1 MTLAEIIKTK
11 RDNLYETYNNI
22 NLENSKEKIESLKED
37 INKLTTLIEMLNK
50 DIKNIKDLQ
59 YQDISNYVSI
69 KEAELKSIQLVLK
82 AKYEANLAV
91 DLTSTQLEVVKRLI
105 EELVEK
111 KDSLVETIR
120 IEEERVNKTKE
131 KASSIEEAIL
141 NLEYLYEKVNDK
153 EDYSLL
159 NLEDFKTLS
168 IILEDKDTS
177 SKIKLDLLSSV
188 IEYNENIKNQNK
200 KILVTTD
207 IEEVKEYFRSFGFNE
222 DMLKYIDR
230 NKEEI
235 SRNIDLSNAREILTY
250 LDSKHILDKFSKGAL
265 LAIVLYSNKSTVNKR
280 YEDLKERKAL
290 FPALFE
296 MPSIWVNNLPKKA
309 RVRHKLPSRNRGGSG
324 NNHRLRDYSNMI
336 SYEEMLLN
344 EQYLTSMGLNVSIS
358 NKTNIKVL
366 QTPREKIE
374 ENLNAYKLY
383 GFFDS
388 RDMSTLPPSMLS
400 FYTKVADRC
409 DKLIELGLLNCQYS
423 NYAALHPT
431 IINVISE
438 EVFSLLYKLKRENT
452 NESYYQIISSKTR
465 KGVLDSCITN
475 KSYNKNIVLGY
486 DFGTKEKVEAFKQEN
501 FINQMD
507 DKYIPNASEYEE
519 IITREN
525 PITYKDDILTDE
537 KIKVLEEQYRVDNN
551 PYQYKI
557 GNEII
562 SRLKVLRCYSALK
575 EKGITDDNAFLYSV
589 TRGMYL
595 DEKTFNLIKT
605 SVKGRGEYGWS
616 I

>member
-11 RDNLYETYNNI
+11 RDNLYETYNNF
-22 NLENSKEKIESLKED
+22 NLENNKEKIESLKEE
-37 INKLTTLIEMLNK
+37 INKLTNLIEILSK
-50 DIKNIKDLQ
+50 DIKNTKNLQ

-69 KEAELKSIQLVLK
+69 KEEDLNNIKLVLK
-82 AKYEANLAV
+82 AKYEANLSV
-91 DLTSTQLEVVKRLI
+91 DLTTTQLEVVKKII

-111 KDSLVETIR
+111 KDSLVEIVKK
-120 IEEERVNKTKE
+120 EEEKVSKNKE
-131 KASSIEEAIL
+131 EVSFIEEAIL

-168 IILEDKDTS
+168 IILEDKDIS

-207 IEEVKEYFRSFGFNE
+207 IEEVKECFRSFGFNE

-265 LAIVLYSNKSTVNKR
+265 LAIVLYSNENTVSKR

-309 RVRHKLPSRNRGGSG
+309 RARHKSPSSNRGGSG
-324 NNHRLRDYSNMI
+324 NNHRLRGYANMI
-336 SYEEMLLN
+336 SYEEMLSN
-344 EQYLTSMGLNVSIS
+344 EEYLTSLGLNVSIS

-366 QTPREKIE
+366 QTSREKIE
-374 ENLNAYKLY
+374 ENVRTYKTY
-383 GFFDS
+383 GFFN
-388 RDMSTLPPSMLS
+388 RDMSSFPPSAFS
-400 FYTKVADRC
+400 FSKVADKC
-409 DKLIELGLLNCQYS
+409 DRLVELGLLHNFNI
-423 NYAALHPT
+423 NYAVGNPSV
-431 IINVISE
+431 INCMRE
-438 EVFSLLYKLKRENT
+438 ENFALLYKLKRENSI
-452 NESYYQIISSKTR
+452 EDYYNIIFSQYQRYRQLLNRCLTTKCSK
-465 KGVLDSCITN
+465 KFG
-475 KSYNKNIVLGY
+475 YNLG
-486 DFGTKEKVEAFKQEN
+486 TIEEIETFKQEN
-501 FINQMD
+501 FINQMND
-507 DKYIPNASEYEE
+507 TYIPNASEYEE
-519 IITREN
+519 VITREN
-525 PITYKDDILTDE
+525 PLNYQDDILTDE
-537 KIKVLEEQYRVDNN
+537 KIKTLEEQYRVDNN

-575 EKGITDDNAFLYSV
+575 EKGITDDNAILYSV

>member
-11 RDNLYETYNNI
+11 RDNLYETYNNF
-22 NLENSKEKIESLKED
+22 NLENNKEKIESLKEE
-37 INKLTTLIEMLNK
+37 INKLTNLIEILNK

-59 YQDISNYVSI
+59 YQDINNYVSI
-69 KEAELKSIQLVLK
+69 KEEDLKNIQLVLK

-91 DLTSTQLEVVKRLI
+91 DLTSTQLEFIKKLI

-111 KDSLVETIR
+111 KDLLVEALR
-120 IEEERVNKTKE
+120 IEEEKANKNKE
-131 KASSIEEAIL
+131 EVSSIEEAIL

-168 IILEDKDTS
+168 IILEDKEIS

-207 IEEVKEYFRSFGFNE
+207 IEEVKDCFRSFGFSE

-235 SRNIDLSNAREILTY
+235 SRNIDLSNAREILTF
-250 LDSKHILDKFSKGAL
+250 LQSKNILDKFSKVAL
-265 LAIVLYSNKSTVNKR
+265 LAIVLYSNESTISKR
-280 YEDLKERKAL
+280 YEALKEREAL
-290 FPALFE
+290 FTPLFE
-296 MPSIWVNNLPKKA
+296 MPSIWVNNLPKKV
-309 RVRHKLPSRNRGGSG
+309 RVIHKSPSKKKGENS
-324 NNHRLRDYSNMI
+324 NNNRLRGYANKI
-336 SYEEMLLN
+336 SYEEMISN

-366 QTPREKIE
+366 QTPRDKIE
-374 ENLNAYKLY
+374 ENLNSYKLY
-383 GFFDS
+383 GFFDA
-388 RDMSTLPPSMLS
+388 RDMSTLPPSMFS
-400 FYTKVADRC
+400 FSKVADRC
-409 DKLIELGLLNCQYS
+409 DKLIEVGLLKCQHS
-423 NYAALHPT
+423 NYATLHPT
-431 IINVISE
+431 IINVINE

-452 NESYYQIISSKTR
+452 NEHYYQIISSKTR
-465 KGVLDSCITN
+465 KGFLDSCITN

-486 DFGTKEKVEAFKQEN
+486 DFGTKEKVDVFKQEN
-501 FINQMD
+501 FIVQMD
-507 DKYIPNASEYEE
+507 DKYIPKASEYEE
-519 IITREN
+519 IISREN
-525 PITYKDDILTDE
+525 PIKYSEDILTDE
-537 KIKVLEEQYRVDNN
+537 KIKTLEEQYRVDNN

-557 GNEII
+557 GEEII
-562 SRLKVLRCYSALK
+562 SRLKVLRCYSTLK
-575 EKGITDDNAFLYSV
+575 EHGITDDNAFLYSV

>member
-22 NLENSKEKIESLKED
+22 NLENNKEKIESLKED
-37 INKLTTLIEMLNK
+37 INKLTNLIEILSK
-50 DIKNIKDLQ
+50 DIKNIKNLQ

-69 KEAELKSIQLVLK
+69 KEEDLNNIKLVLK
-82 AKYEANLAV
+82 AKYEANLSV
-91 DLTSTQLEVVKRLI
+91 DLTTTQLEVVKKLI

-111 KDSLVETIR
+111 KDSLVETVKK
-120 IEEERVNKTKE
+120 EEERTNKNKE
-131 KASSIEEAIL
+131 EVSSIEEAIL

-177 SKIKLDLLSSV
+177 SKIKIDLLSSV
-188 IEYNENIKNQNK
+188 IEYNENIKKQNK

-207 IEEVKEYFRSFGFNE
+207 IEEVKECFRSFGFSE

-235 SRNIDLSNAREILTY
+235 SRNIDLSNTRDILTF
-250 LDSKHILDKFSKGAL
+250 LGNNKILDKFSKGAL
-265 LAIVLYSNKSTVNKR
+265 LAIVLYSNESTISKR
-280 YEDLKERKAL
+280 YKDLKERKAL

-309 RVRHKLPSRNRGGSG
+309 RARHKSLSGNRGGSG
-324 NNHRLRDYSNMI
+324 NNHRLRGYANMI
-336 SYEEMLLN
+336 SYEEMLSN
-344 EQYLTSMGLNVSIS
+344 EEYLTSLGLNVSIS

-374 ENLNAYKLY
+374 ENVRTYKTY
-383 GFFDS
+383 GFFN
-388 RDMSTLPPSMLS
+388 RDMSSFPPSAFS
-400 FYTKVADRC
+400 FSKVADKC
-409 DKLIELGLLNCQYS
+409 DRLVELGLLHNFNI
-423 NYAALHPT
+423 NYAVSNPSV
-431 IINVISE
+431 INCMRE
-438 EVFSLLYKLKRENT
+438 ENFALLYKLKRENSI
-452 NESYYQIISSKTR
+452 EDYYNIIFSQYQRYRQLLNRCLTTKCSK
-465 KGVLDSCITN
+465 KFG
-475 KSYNKNIVLGY
+475 YNLG
-486 DFGTKEKVEAFKQEN
+486 TVEEIEAFKQEN
-501 FINQMD
+501 FINQMND
-507 DKYIPNASEYEE
+507 TYIPNASKYEE
-519 IITREN
+519 IITKEN
-525 PITYKDDILTDE
+525 PITYQDDILTDE
-537 KIKVLEEQYRVDNN
+537 NIKTLEENYRVDNN

-557 GNEII
+557 GEEII

>member
-11 RDNLYETYNNI
+11 RDNLYETYNNF
-22 NLENSKEKIESLKED
+22 NLENNKEKIESLKEE
-37 INKLTTLIEMLNK
+37 INKLTNLIEILNK

-59 YQDISNYVSI
+59 YQDISNYISI
-69 KEAELKSIQLVLK
+69 KEEDLNNIKLVLK

-91 DLTSTQLEVVKRLI
+91 DLTSMQLETIKKLI

-111 KDSLVETIR
+111 KDSLAETLR
-120 IEEERVNKTKE
+120 TEEEKANKNKE
-131 KASSIEEAIL
+131 EVSSIEEAIL

-188 IEYNENIKNQNK
+188 IEYNETIKKQNK

-207 IEEVKEYFRSFGFNE
+207 IEEVKECFRSFGFNE

-235 SRNIDLSNAREILTY
+235 SRNIDLSNAREILTF
-250 LDSKHILDKFSKGAL
+250 LGSKKILDKFSKGAL
-265 LAIVLYSNKSTVNKR
+265 LAIVLYSNENTVSKR

-296 MPSIWVNNLPKKA
+296 MPSVWVNNLPKKA
-309 RVRHKLPSRNRGGSG
+309 RARHKSPSSNRGGSG
-324 NNHRLRDYSNMI
+324 NNHRLRGYANMI
-336 SYEEMLLN
+336 SYEEMLSN
-344 EQYLTSMGLNVSIS
+344 EEYLTSLGLNVSIS

-366 QTPREKIE
+366 QTSREKIE
-374 ENLNAYKLY
+374 ENVRTYKTY
-383 GFFDS
+383 GFFN
-388 RDMSTLPPSMLS
+388 RDMSSFPPSAFS
-400 FYTKVADRC
+400 FSKVADKC
-409 DKLIELGLLNCQYS
+409 DRLVELGLLHNFNI
-423 NYAALHPT
+423 NYAVGNPSV
-431 IINVISE
+431 INCMRE
-438 EVFSLLYKLKRENT
+438 ENFALLYKLKRENSI
-452 NESYYQIISSKTR
+452 EDYYNIIFSQYQRYRQLLNRCLTTKCSK
-465 KGVLDSCITN
+465 KFG
-475 KSYNKNIVLGY
+475 YNLG
-486 DFGTKEKVEAFKQEN
+486 TIEEIETFKQEN
-501 FINQMD
+501 FINQMND
-507 DKYIPNASEYEE
+507 TYIPNASEYEE
-519 IITREN
+519 VITREN
-525 PITYKDDILTDE
+525 PLNYQDDILTDE
-537 KIKVLEEQYRVDNN
+537 KIKTLEEQYRVDNN

-575 EKGITDDNAFLYSV
+575 EKGITDDNAILYSV

>member
-11 RDNLYETYNNI
+11 RDNLYETYNNF
-22 NLENSKEKIESLKED
+22 NLENNKEKIESLKEE
-37 INKLTTLIEMLNK
+37 INKLTNLIEILNK

-59 YQDISNYVSI
+59 YQDISNYISI
-69 KEAELKSIQLVLK
+69 KEEDLNNIKLVLK

-91 DLTSTQLEVVKRLI
+91 DLTSMQLETIKKLI

-111 KDSLVETIR
+111 KDSLAETLR
-120 IEEERVNKTKE
+120 TEEEKANKNKE
-131 KASSIEEAIL
+131 EVSSIEEAIL

-188 IEYNENIKNQNK
+188 IEYNETIKKQNK

-207 IEEVKEYFRSFGFNE
+207 IEEVKECFRSFGFNE

-235 SRNIDLSNAREILTY
+235 SRNIDLSNAREILTF
-250 LDSKHILDKFSKGAL
+250 LGSKKILDKFSKGAL
-265 LAIVLYSNKSTVNKR
+265 LAIVLYSNENTVSKR

-309 RVRHKLPSRNRGGSG
+309 RARHKSPSINRGGSG
-324 NNHRLRDYSNMI
+324 NNHRLRGYANMI
-336 SYEEMLLN
+336 SYEEMLSN
-344 EQYLTSMGLNVSIS
+344 EEYLTSLGLNVSIS

-366 QTPREKIE
+366 QTSREKIE
-374 ENLNAYKLY
+374 ENVRTYKTY
-383 GFFDS
+383 GFFN
-388 RDMSTLPPSMLS
+388 RDMSSFPPSAFS
-400 FYTKVADRC
+400 FSKVADKC
-409 DKLIELGLLNCQYS
+409 DRLVELGLLHNFNI
-423 NYAALHPT
+423 NYAVGNPSV
-431 IINVISE
+431 INCMRE
-438 EVFSLLYKLKRENT
+438 ENFALLYKLKRENSI
-452 NESYYQIISSKTR
+452 EDYYNIIFSQYQRYRQLLNRCLTTKCSK
-465 KGVLDSCITN
+465 KFG
-475 KSYNKNIVLGY
+475 YNLG
-486 DFGTKEKVEAFKQEN
+486 TIEEIETFKQEN
-501 FINQMD
+501 FINQMND
-507 DKYIPNASEYEE
+507 TYIPNASEYEE
-519 IITREN
+519 VITREN
-525 PITYKDDILTDE
+525 PLNYQDDILTDE
-537 KIKVLEEQYRVDNN
+537 KIKTLEEQYRVDNN

-575 EKGITDDNAFLYSV
+575 EKGITDDNAILYSV

>member
-1 MTLAEIIKTK
+1 MTFAEIIKTK
-11 RDNLYETYNNI
+11 RDNLYETYNNF
-22 NLENSKEKIESLKED
+22 NLENNKEKIESLKEE
-37 INKLTTLIEMLNK
+37 INKLTNLIEILNK

-59 YQDISNYVSI
+59 YQDISNYISI
-69 KEAELKSIQLVLK
+69 KEEDLNNIKLVLK

-91 DLTSTQLEVVKRLI
+91 DLTSMQLETIKKLI

-111 KDSLVETIR
+111 KDSLAETLR
-120 IEEERVNKTKE
+120 TEEEKANKNKE
-131 KASSIEEAIL
+131 EVSSIEEAIL

-177 SKIKLDLLSSV
+177 SKIKIDLLSSV
-188 IEYNENIKNQNK
+188 IEYNENIKKQNK

-207 IEEVKEYFRSFGFNE
+207 IEEVKECFRNFGFSE

-235 SRNIDLSNAREILTY
+235 SRNIDLSNTRDILTF
-250 LDSKHILDKFSKGAL
+250 LGNNKILDKFSKGAL
-265 LAIVLYSNKSTVNKR
+265 LAIVLYSNESTISKR
-280 YEDLKERKAL
+280 YKDLKERKAL

-309 RVRHKLPSRNRGGSG
+309 RARHKSPSSNRGGSG
-324 NNHRLRDYSNMI
+324 NNHRLRGYANMI
-336 SYEEMLLN
+336 SYEEMLSN
-344 EQYLTSMGLNVSIS
+344 EEYLTSLGLNVSIS

-374 ENLNAYKLY
+374 ENVRTYKTY
-383 GFFDS
+383 GFFN
-388 RDMSTLPPSMLS
+388 RDMSSFPPSAFS
-400 FYTKVADRC
+400 FSKVADKC
-409 DKLIELGLLNCQYS
+409 DRLVELGLLHNFNI
-423 NYAALHPT
+423 NYAVSNPSV
-431 IINVISE
+431 INCMRE
-438 EVFSLLYKLKRENT
+438 ENFALLYKLKRENSI
-452 NESYYQIISSKTR
+452 EDYYNIIFSQYQRYRQLLNRCLTTKCSK
-465 KGVLDSCITN
+465 KFG
-475 KSYNKNIVLGY
+475 YNLG
-486 DFGTKEKVEAFKQEN
+486 TVEEIEAFKQEN
-501 FINQMD
+501 FINQMND
-507 DKYIPNASEYEE
+507 TYIPNASEYEE
-519 IITREN
+519 VITREN
-525 PITYKDDILTDE
+525 PLNYQDDILTDE
-537 KIKVLEEQYRVDNN
+537 KIKTLEEQYRVDNN

-575 EKGITDDNAFLYSV
+575 EKGITDDNAILYSV

>member
-11 RDNLYETYNNI
+11 RDNLYETYNNF
-22 NLENSKEKIESLKED
+22 NLENNKEKIESLKEE
-37 INKLTTLIEMLNK
+37 INKLTNLIEILNK

-59 YQDISNYVSI
+59 YQDISNYISI
-69 KEAELKSIQLVLK
+69 KEEDLNNIKLVLK

-91 DLTSTQLEVVKRLI
+91 DLTSMQLETIKKLI

-111 KDSLVETIR
+111 KDSLAETLR
-120 IEEERVNKTKE
+120 TEEEKANKNKE
-131 KASSIEEAIL
+131 EVSSIEEAIL

-188 IEYNENIKNQNK
+188 IEYNETIKKQNK

-207 IEEVKEYFRSFGFNE
+207 IEEVKECFRSFGFNE

-235 SRNIDLSNAREILTY
+235 SRNIDLSNAREILTF
-250 LDSKHILDKFSKGAL
+250 LGSKKILDKFSKGAL
-265 LAIVLYSNKSTVNKR
+265 LAIVLYSNENTVSKR

-309 RVRHKLPSRNRGGSG
+309 RARHKSPSSNRGGSG
-324 NNHRLRDYSNMI
+324 NNHRLRGYANMI
-336 SYEEMLLN
+336 SYEEMLSN
-344 EQYLTSMGLNVSIS
+344 EEYLTSLGLNVSIS

-366 QTPREKIE
+366 QTSREKIE
-374 ENLNAYKLY
+374 ENVRTYKTY
-383 GFFDS
+383 GFFN
-388 RDMSTLPPSMLS
+388 RDMSSFPPSAFS
-400 FYTKVADRC
+400 FSKVADKC
-409 DKLIELGLLNCQYS
+409 DRLVELGLLHNFNI
-423 NYAALHPT
+423 NYAVGNPSV
-431 IINVISE
+431 INCMRE
-438 EVFSLLYKLKRENT
+438 ENFALLYKLKRENSI
-452 NESYYQIISSKTR
+452 EDYYNIIFSQYQRYRQLLNRCLTTKCSK
-465 KGVLDSCITN
+465 KFG
-475 KSYNKNIVLGY
+475 YNLG
-486 DFGTKEKVEAFKQEN
+486 TIEEIETFKQEN
-501 FINQMD
+501 FINQMND
-507 DKYIPNASEYEE
+507 TYIPNASEYEE
-519 IITREN
+519 VITREN
-525 PITYKDDILTDE
+525 PLNYQDDILTDE
-537 KIKVLEEQYRVDNN
+537 KIKTLEEQYRVDNN

-557 GNEII
+557 GEEII

>member
-1 MTLAEIIKTK
+1 MTFAEIIKTK
-11 RDNLYETYNNI
+11 RDNLYETYNNF
-22 NLENSKEKIESLKED
+22 NLENNKEKIESLKED
-37 INKLTTLIEMLNK
+37 INKLTNLIEILNK

-59 YQDISNYVSI
+59 YQDISNYISI
-69 KEAELKSIQLVLK
+69 KEEDLNNIKLVLK

-91 DLTSTQLEVVKRLI
+91 DLTSMQLETIKKLI

-111 KDSLVETIR
+111 KDSLAETLR
-120 IEEERVNKTKE
+120 TEEEKANKNKE
-131 KASSIEEAIL
+131 EVSSIEEAIL

-177 SKIKLDLLSSV
+177 SKIKIDLLSSV
-188 IEYNENIKNQNK
+188 IEYNENIKKQNK

-207 IEEVKEYFRSFGFNE
+207 IEEVKECFRNFGFSE

-235 SRNIDLSNAREILTY
+235 SRNIDLSNTRDILTF
-250 LDSKHILDKFSKGAL
+250 LGNNKILDKFSKGAL
-265 LAIVLYSNKSTVNKR
+265 LAIVLYSNESTISKR
-280 YEDLKERKAL
+280 YKDLKERKAL

-309 RVRHKLPSRNRGGSG
+309 RARHKSPSSNRGGSG
-324 NNHRLRDYSNMI
+324 NNHRLRGYANMI
-336 SYEEMLLN
+336 SYEEMLSN
-344 EQYLTSMGLNVSIS
+344 EEYLTSLGLNVSIS

-374 ENLNAYKLY
+374 ENVRTYKTY
-383 GFFDS
+383 GFFN
-388 RDMSTLPPSMLS
+388 RDMSSFPPSAFS
-400 FYTKVADRC
+400 FSKVADKC
-409 DKLIELGLLNCQYS
+409 DRLVELGLLHNFNI
-423 NYAALHPT
+423 NYAVSNPSV
-431 IINVISE
+431 INCMRE
-438 EVFSLLYKLKRENT
+438 ENFALLYKLKRENSI
-452 NESYYQIISSKTR
+452 EDYYNIIFSQYQRYRQLLNRCLTTKCSK
-465 KGVLDSCITN
+465 KFG
-475 KSYNKNIVLGY
+475 YNLG
-486 DFGTKEKVEAFKQEN
+486 TVEEIEAFKQEN
-501 FINQMD
+501 FINQMND
-507 DKYIPNASEYEE
+507 TYIPNASEYEE
-519 IITREN
+519 VITREN
-525 PITYKDDILTDE
+525 PLNYQDDILTDE
-537 KIKVLEEQYRVDNN
+537 KIKTLEEQYRVDNN

-575 EKGITDDNAFLYSV
+575 EKGITDDNAILYSV

>member
-11 RDNLYETYNNI
+11 RDNLYETYNNF
-22 NLENSKEKIESLKED
+22 NLENNKEKIESLKEE
-37 INKLTTLIEMLNK
+37 INKLTNLIEILNK

-59 YQDISNYVSI
+59 YQDISNYISI
-69 KEAELKSIQLVLK
+69 KEEDLNNIKLVLK

-91 DLTSTQLEVVKRLI
+91 DLTSMQLETIKKLI

-111 KDSLVETIR
+111 KDSLAETLR
-120 IEEERVNKTKE
+120 TEEEKANKNKE
-131 KASSIEEAIL
+131 EVSSIEEAIL

-188 IEYNENIKNQNK
+188 IEYNETIKKQNK

-207 IEEVKEYFRSFGFNE
+207 IEEVKECFRSFGFNE

-235 SRNIDLSNAREILTY
+235 SRNIDLSNAREILTF
-250 LDSKHILDKFSKGAL
+250 LGSKKILDKFSKGAL
-265 LAIVLYSNKSTVNKR
+265 LAIVLYSNENTVSKR

-309 RVRHKLPSRNRGGSG
+309 RARHKSPSSNRGGSG
-324 NNHRLRDYSNMI
+324 NNHRLRGYANMI
-336 SYEEMLLN
+336 SYEEMLSN
-344 EQYLTSMGLNVSIS
+344 EEYLTSLGLNVSIS

-366 QTPREKIE
+366 QTSREKIE
-374 ENLNAYKLY
+374 ENVRTYKTY
-383 GFFDS
+383 GFFN
-388 RDMSTLPPSMLS
+388 RDMSSFPPSAFS
-400 FYTKVADRC
+400 FSKVADKC
-409 DKLIELGLLNCQYS
+409 DRLVELGLLHNFNI
-423 NYAALHPT
+423 NYAVGNPSV
-431 IINVISE
+431 INCMRE
-438 EVFSLLYKLKRENT
+438 ENFALLYKLKRENSI
-452 NESYYQIISSKTR
+452 EDYYNIIFSQYQRYRQLLNRCLTTKCSK
-465 KGVLDSCITN
+465 KFG
-475 KSYNKNIVLGY
+475 YNLG
-486 DFGTKEKVEAFKQEN
+486 TIEEIETFKQEN
-501 FINQMD
+501 FINQMND
-507 DKYIPNASEYEE
+507 TYIPNASEYEE
-519 IITREN
+519 VITREN
-525 PITYKDDILTDE
+525 PLNYQDDFLTDE
-537 KIKVLEEQYRVDNN
+537 KIKTLEEQYRVDNN

-575 EKGITDDNAFLYSV
+575 EKGITDDNAILYSV

>member
-11 RDNLYETYNNI
+11 RDNLYETYNNF
-22 NLENSKEKIESLKED
+22 NLENNKEKIESLKEE
-37 INKLTTLIEMLNK
+37 INKLTNLIEILNK

-59 YQDISNYVSI
+59 YQDISNYISI
-69 KEAELKSIQLVLK
+69 KEEDLNNIKLVLK

-91 DLTSTQLEVVKRLI
+91 DLTSMQLETIKKLI

-111 KDSLVETIR
+111 KDSLAETLR
-120 IEEERVNKTKE
+120 TEEEKANKNKE
-131 KASSIEEAIL
+131 EVSSIEEAIL

-188 IEYNENIKNQNK
+188 IEYNETIKKQNK

-207 IEEVKEYFRSFGFNE
+207 IEEVKECFRSFGFNE

-235 SRNIDLSNAREILTY
+235 SRNIDLSNAREILTF
-250 LDSKHILDKFSKGAL
+250 LGSKKILDKFSKGAL
-265 LAIVLYSNKSTVNKR
+265 LAIVLYSNENTVSKR

-309 RVRHKLPSRNRGGSG
+309 RARHKSPSSNRGGSG
-324 NNHRLRDYSNMI
+324 NNHRLRGYANMI
-336 SYEEMLLN
+336 SYEEMLSN
-344 EQYLTSMGLNVSIS
+344 EEYLTSLGLNVSIS

-366 QTPREKIE
+366 QTSREKIE
-374 ENLNAYKLY
+374 ENVRTYKTY
-383 GFFDS
+383 GFFN
-388 RDMSTLPPSMLS
+388 RDMSSFPPSAFS
-400 FYTKVADRC
+400 FSKVADKC
-409 DKLIELGLLNCQYS
+409 DRLVELGLLHNFNI
-423 NYAALHPT
+423 NYAVGNPSV
-431 IINVISE
+431 INCMRE
-438 EVFSLLYKLKRENT
+438 ENFALLYKLKRENSI
-452 NESYYQIISSKTR
+452 EDYYNIIFSQYQRYRQLLNRCLTTKCSK
-465 KGVLDSCITN
+465 KFG
-475 KSYNKNIVLGY
+475 YNLG
-486 DFGTKEKVEAFKQEN
+486 TIEEIETFKQEN
-501 FINQMD
+501 FINQMND
-507 DKYIPNASEYEE
+507 TYIPNASEYEE
-519 IITREN
+519 VITREN
-525 PITYKDDILTDE
+525 PLNYQDDILTDE
-537 KIKVLEEQYRVDNN
+537 KIKTLEEQYRVDNN

-575 EKGITDDNAFLYSV
+575 EKGITDDNAILYSV

>member
-11 RDNLYETYNNI
+11 RDNLYETYNNF
-22 NLENSKEKIESLKED
+22 NLENNKEKIESLKEE
-37 INKLTTLIEMLNK
+37 INKLTNLIEILNK

-59 YQDISNYVSI
+59 YQDISNYISI
-69 KEAELKSIQLVLK
+69 KEEDLNNIKLVLK

-91 DLTSTQLEVVKRLI
+91 DLTSMQLETIKKLI

-111 KDSLVETIR
+111 KDSLVETLR
-120 IEEERVNKTKE
+120 TEERANKNKE
-131 KASSIEEAIL
+131 KVSSIEEAIL

-188 IEYNENIKNQNK
+188 IEYNETIKKQNK

-207 IEEVKEYFRSFGFNE
+207 IEEVKECFRSFDFNE

-235 SRNIDLSNAREILTY
+235 SRNIDLSNAREILTF
-250 LDSKHILDKFSKGAL
+250 LGSKKILDKFSKGAL
-265 LAIVLYSNKSTVNKR
+265 LVIVLYSNENTVSKR

-309 RVRHKLPSRNRGGSG
+309 RARHKSPSSNRDGSG
-324 NNHRLRDYSNMI
+324 NNHRLRSYANMI
-336 SYEEMLLN
+336 SYEEMLSN
-344 EQYLTSMGLNVSIS
+344 EEYLTSLGLNVSIS

-374 ENLNAYKLY
+374 ENVRTYKTY
-383 GFFDS
+383 GFFN
-388 RDMSTLPPSMLS
+388 RDMSSFPPSAFS
-400 FYTKVADRC
+400 FSKVADKC
-409 DKLIELGLLNCQYS
+409 DRLVELGLLHNFNI
-423 NYAALHPT
+423 NYAVGNPSV
-431 IINVISE
+431 INCMRE
-438 EVFSLLYKLKRENT
+438 ENFALLYKLKRENSI
-452 NESYYQIISSKTR
+452 EDYYNIIFSQYQRYRQLLNRCLTTKCSK
-465 KGVLDSCITN
+465 KFG
-475 KSYNKNIVLGY
+475 YNLG
-486 DFGTKEKVEAFKQEN
+486 TIEEIETFKQEN
-501 FINQMD
+501 FINQMND
-507 DKYIPNASEYEE
+507 TYIPNASEYEE

-525 PITYKDDILTDE
+525 PLNYQDDIITDE
-537 KIKVLEEQYRVDNN
+537 KINTLEENYRVDNN

-575 EKGITDDNAFLYSV
+575 EKGITDDNAILYSV

>member
-22 NLENSKEKIESLKED
+22 NLENNKEKIESLKED
-37 INKLTTLIEMLNK
+37 INKLTNLIEILSK
-50 DIKNIKDLQ
+50 DIKNIKELQ

-69 KEAELKSIQLVLK
+69 KEEDLNNIKLVLK
-82 AKYEANLAV
+82 AKYEANLSV
-91 DLTSTQLEVVKRLI
+91 DLTTTQLEVVKKLI

-111 KDSLVETIR
+111 KDSLVETVKK
-120 IEEERVNKTKE
+120 EEEKVSKIKE
-131 KASSIEEAIL
+131 EVSFIEEAIL

-177 SKIKLDLLSSV
+177 SKIKIDLLSSV
-188 IEYNENIKNQNK
+188 IEYNENIKKQNK

-207 IEEVKEYFRSFGFNE
+207 IEEVKECFRNFGFSE

-235 SRNIDLSNAREILTY
+235 SRNIDLGNTRDILTF
-250 LDSKHILDKFSKGAL
+250 LGNNKILDKFSKGAL
-265 LAIVLYSNKSTVNKR
+265 LAIVLYSNESTISKR
-280 YEDLKERKAL
+280 YKDLKERKAL

-309 RVRHKLPSRNRGGSG
+309 RARHKSPSGNRGGSG
-324 NNHRLRDYSNMI
+324 NNHRLRGYANMI
-336 SYEEMLLN
+336 SYEEMISN
-344 EQYLTSMGLNVSIS
+344 EEYLTSLGLNVSIS

-374 ENLNAYKLY
+374 ENVRTYKTY
-383 GFFDS
+383 GFFN
-388 RDMSTLPPSMLS
+388 RDMSSFPPSAFS
-400 FYTKVADRC
+400 FSKVADKC
-409 DKLIELGLLNCQYS
+409 DRLVELGLLHNFNI
-423 NYAALHPT
+423 NYAVSNPSV
-431 IINVISE
+431 INCMRE
-438 EVFSLLYKLKRENT
+438 ENFALLYKLKRENSI
-452 NESYYQIISSKTR
+452 EDYYNIIFSQYQRYRQLLNRCLTTKCSK
-465 KGVLDSCITN
+465 KFG
-475 KSYNKNIVLGY
+475 YNLG
-486 DFGTKEKVEAFKQEN
+486 TVEEIEAFKQEN
-501 FINQMD
+501 FINQMND
-507 DKYIPNASEYEE
+507 TYIPNASKYEE
-519 IITREN
+519 IIIKEN
-525 PITYKDDILTDE
+525 PITYQDDILTDE
-537 KIKVLEEQYRVDNN
+537 NIKTLEDNYRVDNN

-557 GNEII
+557 GKEII
-562 SRLKVLRCYSALK
+562 CRLKVLRCYSALK

>member
-22 NLENSKEKIESLKED
+22 NLENNKEKIESLKED
-37 INKLTTLIEMLNK
+37 INKLTNLIEILSK
-50 DIKNIKDLQ
+50 DIKNIKNLQ

-69 KEAELKSIQLVLK
+69 KEEDLNNIKLVLK
-82 AKYEANLAV
+82 AKYEANLSV
-91 DLTSTQLEVVKRLI
+91 DLTTTQLEVVKKLI

-111 KDSLVETIR
+111 KDSLVETVKK
-120 IEEERVNKTKE
+120 EEEKVSKIKE
-131 KASSIEEAIL
+131 EVSFIEEAIL

-177 SKIKLDLLSSV
+177 SKIKIDLLSSV
-188 IEYNENIKNQNK
+188 IEYNENIKKQNK

-207 IEEVKEYFRSFGFNE
+207 IEEVKECFRSFGFSE

-235 SRNIDLSNAREILTY
+235 SRNIDLSNTRDILTF
-250 LDSKHILDKFSKGAL
+250 LGNNKILDKFSKEAL
-265 LAIVLYSNKSTVNKR
+265 LAIVLYSNESTISKR
-280 YEDLKERKAL
+280 YKDLKERKAL

-309 RVRHKLPSRNRGGSG
+309 RARHKSPSGNRGGSG
-324 NNHRLRDYSNMI
+324 NNHRLRGYANMI
-336 SYEEMLLN
+336 SYEEMLSN
-344 EQYLTSMGLNVSIS
+344 EEYLTSLGLKVSIS

-374 ENLNAYKLY
+374 ENVRTYKTY
-383 GFFDS
+383 GFFN
-388 RDMSTLPPSMLS
+388 RDMSSFPPSAFS
-400 FYTKVADRC
+400 FSKVADKC
-409 DKLIELGLLNCQYS
+409 DKLIEIGLLHNFDI
-423 NYAALHPT
+423 NYGIVHPS
-431 IINVISE
+431 IVQLISE
-438 EVFSLLYKLKRENT
+438 EIFSLLYKLKRENT
-452 NESYYQIISSKTR
+452 NENYYQIISSKSR
-465 KGVLDSCITN
+465 KGSLDSCITN
-475 KSYNKNIVLGY
+475 RSLNNKIVFGY
-486 DFGTKEKVEAFKQEN
+486 DFRTKEKVDVFKQEN
-501 FINQMD
+501 FIDQMD

-537 KIKVLEEQYRVDNN
+537 KIKILEEQYRVDNN

-557 GNEII
+557 GEEII

-575 EKGITDDNAFLYSV
+575 EKGITDDNALLYSV

>member
-11 RDNLYETYNNI
+11 RDNLYETYNNF
-22 NLENSKEKIESLKED
+22 NLENNKEKIESLKEE
-37 INKLTTLIEMLNK
+37 INKLTNLIEILNK

-59 YQDISNYVSI
+59 YQDISNYISI
-69 KEAELKSIQLVLK
+69 KEEDLNNIKLVLK

-91 DLTSTQLEVVKRLI
+91 DLTSMQLETIKKLI

-111 KDSLVETIR
+111 KDSLAETLR
-120 IEEERVNKTKE
+120 TEEEKANKNKE
-131 KASSIEEAIL
+131 EVSSIEEAIL

-188 IEYNENIKNQNK
+188 IEYNETIKKQNK

-207 IEEVKEYFRSFGFNE
+207 IEEVKECFRSFGFNE

-235 SRNIDLSNAREILTY
+235 SRNIDLSNAREILTF
-250 LDSKHILDKFSKGAL
+250 LGSKKILDKFSKGAL
-265 LAIVLYSNKSTVNKR
+265 LAIVLYSNENTVSKR

-309 RVRHKLPSRNRGGSG
+309 RARHKYPSSNRGGSG
-324 NNHRLRDYSNMI
+324 NNHRLRGYANMI
-336 SYEEMLLN
+336 SYEEMLSN
-344 EQYLTSMGLNVSIS
+344 EEYLTSLGLNVSIS

-366 QTPREKIE
+366 QTSREKIE
-374 ENLNAYKLY
+374 ENVRTYKTY
-383 GFFDS
+383 GFFN
-388 RDMSTLPPSMLS
+388 RDMSSFPPSAFS
-400 FYTKVADRC
+400 FSKVADKC
-409 DKLIELGLLNCQYS
+409 DRLVELGLLHNFNI
-423 NYAALHPT
+423 NYAVGNPSV
-431 IINVISE
+431 INCMRE
-438 EVFSLLYKLKRENT
+438 ENFALLYKLKRENSI
-452 NESYYQIISSKTR
+452 EDYYNIIFSQYQRYRQLLNRCLTTKCSK
-465 KGVLDSCITN
+465 KFG
-475 KSYNKNIVLGY
+475 YNLG
-486 DFGTKEKVEAFKQEN
+486 TIEEIETFKQEN
-501 FINQMD
+501 FINQMND
-507 DKYIPNASEYEE
+507 TYIPNASEYEE
-519 IITREN
+519 VITREN
-525 PITYKDDILTDE
+525 PLNYQDDILTDE
-537 KIKVLEEQYRVDNN
+537 KIKTLEEQYRVDNN

-575 EKGITDDNAFLYSV
+575 EKGITDDNAILYSV

>member
-11 RDNLYETYNNI
+11 RDNLYETYNNF
-22 NLENSKEKIESLKED
+22 NLENNKEKIESLKEE
-37 INKLTTLIEMLNK
+37 INKLTNLIEILNK

-59 YQDISNYVSI
+59 YQDISNYISI
-69 KEAELKSIQLVLK
+69 KEEDLNNIKLVLK

-91 DLTSTQLEVVKRLI
+91 DLTSMQLETIKKLI

-111 KDSLVETIR
+111 KDSLAETLR
-120 IEEERVNKTKE
+120 TEEEKANKNKE
-131 KASSIEEAIL
+131 EVSSIEEAIL

-188 IEYNENIKNQNK
+188 IEYNETIKKQNK

-207 IEEVKEYFRSFGFNE
+207 IEEVKECFRSFGFNE

-235 SRNIDLSNAREILTY
+235 SRNIDLSNAREILTF
-250 LDSKHILDKFSKGAL
+250 LGSKKILDKFSKGAL
-265 LAIVLYSNKSTVNKR
+265 LAIVLYSNENTVSKR

-309 RVRHKLPSRNRGGSG
+309 RARHKSPSSNRGGSG
-324 NNHRLRDYSNMI
+324 NNHRLRGYANMI
-336 SYEEMLLN
+336 SYEEMLSN
-344 EQYLTSMGLNVSIS
+344 EEYLTSLGLNVSIS

-366 QTPREKIE
+366 QTSREKIE
-374 ENLNAYKLY
+374 ENVRTYKTY
-383 GFFDS
+383 GFFN
-388 RDMSTLPPSMLS
+388 RDMSSFPPSAFS
-400 FYTKVADRC
+400 FSKVADKC
-409 DKLIELGLLNCQYS
+409 DRLVELGLLHNFNI
-423 NYAALHPT
+423 NYAVGNSSV
-431 IINVISE
+431 INCMRE
-438 EVFSLLYKLKRENT
+438 ENFALLYKLKRENSI
-452 NESYYQIISSKTR
+452 EDYYNIIFSQYQRYRQLLNRCLTTKCSK
-465 KGVLDSCITN
+465 KFG
-475 KSYNKNIVLGY
+475 YNLG
-486 DFGTKEKVEAFKQEN
+486 TIEEIETFKQEN
-501 FINQMD
+501 FINQMND
-507 DKYIPNASEYEE
+507 TYIPNASEYEE
-519 IITREN
+519 VITREN
-525 PITYKDDILTDE
+525 PLNYQDDILTDE
-537 KIKVLEEQYRVDNN
+537 KIKTLEEQYRVDNN

-575 EKGITDDNAFLYSV
+575 EKGITDDNAILYSV

>member
-22 NLENSKEKIESLKED
+22 NLENNKEKIESLKED
-37 INKLTTLIEMLNK
+37 INKLTNLIEILSK
-50 DIKNIKDLQ
+50 DIKNIKNLQ

-69 KEAELKSIQLVLK
+69 KEEDLNNIKLVLK
-82 AKYEANLAV
+82 AKYEANLSV
-91 DLTSTQLEVVKRLI
+91 DLTTTQLEVVKKLI

-111 KDSLVETIR
+111 KDSLVETVKK
-120 IEEERVNKTKE
+120 EEERTNKNKE
-131 KASSIEEAIL
+131 EVSSIEEAIL

-177 SKIKLDLLSSV
+177 SKIKIDLLSSV
-188 IEYNENIKNQNK
+188 IEYNENIKKQNK

-207 IEEVKEYFRSFGFNE
+207 IEEVKECFRSFGFSE

-235 SRNIDLSNAREILTY
+235 SRNIDLSNTRDILTF
-250 LDSKHILDKFSKGAL
+250 LGNNKILDKFSKGAL
-265 LAIVLYSNKSTVNKR
+265 LAIVLYSNESTISKR
-280 YEDLKERKAL
+280 YKDLKERKAL

-309 RVRHKLPSRNRGGSG
+309 RARHKSPSGNRGGSG
-324 NNHRLRDYSNMI
+324 NNHRLRGYANMI
-336 SYEEMLLN
+336 SYEEMLSN
-344 EQYLTSMGLNVSIS
+344 EEYLTSLGLNVSIS

-374 ENLNAYKLY
+374 ENVRTYKTY
-383 GFFDS
+383 GFFN
-388 RDMSTLPPSMLS
+388 RDMSSFPPSAFS
-400 FYTKVADRC
+400 FSKVADKC
-409 DKLIELGLLNCQYS
+409 DRLVELGLLHNFNI
-423 NYAALHPT
+423 NYAVSNPSV
-431 IINVISE
+431 INCMRE
-438 EVFSLLYKLKRENT
+438 ENFALLYKLKRENSI
-452 NESYYQIISSKTR
+452 EDYYNIIFSQYQRYRQLLNRCLTTKCSK
-465 KGVLDSCITN
+465 KFG
-475 KSYNKNIVLGY
+475 YNLG
-486 DFGTKEKVEAFKQEN
+486 TIEEIETFKQEN
-501 FINQMD
+501 FINQMND
-507 DKYIPNASEYEE
+507 TYIPNASEYEE
-519 IITREN
+519 VITREN
-525 PITYKDDILTDE
+525 PLNYQDDILTDE
-537 KIKVLEEQYRVDNN
+537 KIKTLEEQYRVDNN

-575 EKGITDDNAFLYSV
+575 EKGITDDNAILYSV